1 MSNYKDTLNLPSTA
15 FPMKANLAQR
25 EPDTLRGWNACDIYQ
40 RMRTAAAGREKFV
53 LHDGPP
59 YANGTI
65 HIGHALNK
73 VLKDTIVKC
82 RQMEGFDAH
91 YIPGWDCHG
100 LPIENQ
106 VEKKSGKPGIKIDEA
121 SFRQQCREYAQ
132 KQIEGQREDFKRLGV
147 FGDWDNPYLTMAFQN
162 EADTIRALAQIVSK
176 GHVYKGTKPV
186 YWSVGAHSALA
197 EAEVEY
203 HDKKSLSIDVRF
215 TPQDP
220 AALARLFDTAP
231 SCPVSV
237 VIWTTTPWTLPG
249 NQAVAVNPELRYAL
263 VQCELGAG
271 AECIVIAEAM
281 VESVMQRYGV
291 EAHQVLGTCSGANLE
306 HTVLKHPFYSRDSL
320 MVMGD
325 YVTTEAGTGC
335 VHTAPDHGVDDFNTG
350 KKYALELLNPV
361 DSNGVYEAHIDLF
374 AGEHVH
380 KVDQHMLSVL
390 EAHGALVHQALL
402 THSYPFC
409 WRTKTPII
417 FRATPQWF
425 ISMDAQN
432 LRTETLAEIR
442 KVRWVPTWGQAR
454 IEGMIENRPDWCI
467 SRQRYWGIPIPFFV
481 HKETGELHPDTA
493 SIMETVAQHVEKA
506 GIQAWFDLDAHTLI
520 GDDASQYDKSHDVL
534 DVWFDSGTTWS
545 HVLLPRAQQTYP
557 ADMYLEG
564 SDQHRG
570 WFHSSILT
578 SVAINSQAPYKQVL
592 THGYVVDGKGRKM
605 SKSVGNVVAPQKVI
619 NNLGADIIRL
629 WVSSTD
635 YTGDVSVSDE
645 ILKRTADVY
654 RRIRNTAR
662 FLLANM
668 AGFDPRTDLLP
679 AEDMLAL
686 DRWAVDQARRV
697 QETVREAYLD
707 YNFHHVYQRVHNF
720 CSVEMGGFYLDI
732 IKDRQYT
739 TQHDSVA
746 RRSTQSAMFHIIHA
760 LVRWVAPVLSFT
772 AEELWRHIP
781 GNNDSQDPHGDSVFL
796 HTWYTGLFALNDN
809 DTLSAAEWDTIIE
822 IRVAVAR
829 QLEALRVAG
838 DIGSSLDANVTLY
851 CDGPLQNTLARL
863 GDELRFVLITSE
875 AHLADTADKGDAQA
889 AETEHHTLWIDA
901 RTSGHAKCDRCWHH
915 RADVGAHSVHPTL
928 CGRCVSNVDG
938 DGEQR
943 RFA

>member
-15 FPMKANLAQR
+15 FPMKANLAKR
-25 EPDTLRGWNACDIYQ
+25 EPGILHRWNACDIYA
-40 RMRTAAAGREKFV
+40 RMRKVAAGRERFI

-73 VLKDTIVKC
+73 ILKDIIVKC

-106 VEKKSGKPGIKIDEA
+106 VEKKSGKPGIKIDEG
-121 SFRQQCREYAQ
+121 SFRQQCREYAH

-147 FGDWDNPYLTMAFQN
+147 FGDWDNPYLTMAFKN
-162 EADTIRALAQIVSK
+162 EADTIRTLAKIVEK
-176 GHVYKGTKPV
+176 GHVYQGTKPM

-215 TPQDP
+215 
-220 AALARLFDTAP
+220 AAQEPVAFAQLFGVT
-231 SCPVSV
+231 SSLPVSV

-249 NQAVAVNPELRYAL
+249 NQAVAVNPELSYAL
-263 VQCELGAG
+263 VQCDVGG
-271 AECIVIAEAM
+271 GDECIVIASDM
-281 VESVMQRYGV
+281 LESVMQRYGV
-291 EAHQVLGTCSGANLE
+291 EEYRVLGCCAGQSLE
-306 HTVLKHPFYSRDSL
+306 HALLQHPFYPRSAL
-320 MVMGD
+320 MVLGD
-325 YVTTEAGTGC
+325 YVTTEMGTGC

-350 KKYALELLNPV
+350 KKYALPLLNPV
-361 DSNGVYEAHIDLF
+361 DDNGVYESHIALF

-380 KVDQHMLSVL
+380 KVDEHMLKVL
-390 EAHGALVHQALL
+390 STDGALVRQATL

-432 LRTETLAEIR
+432 LRADTLNEIG
-442 KVRWVPTWGQAR
+442 KVRWIPTWGQAR

-467 SRQRYWGIPIPFFV
+467 SRQRYWGVPIPFFV
-481 HKETGELHPDTA
+481 HKESGELHPDTL
-493 SIMETVAQHVEKA
+493 SIMETVAQQVEKS
-506 GIQAWFDLDAHTLI
+506 GIQAWFDLDTHTLI
-520 GDDASQYDKSHDVL
+520 GDDADQYDKSRDVL
-534 DVWFDSGTTWS
+534 DVWFDSGTTWA
-545 HVLLPRAQQTYP
+545 HVLLPREMQTYP

-578 SVAINSQAPYKQVL
+578 SVAVNGHAPYKQVL
-592 THGYVVDGKGRKM
+592 THGFTVDGKGRKM
-605 SKSVGNVVAPQKVI
+605 SKSEGNVIAPQKVI

-635 YTGDVSVSDE
+635 YSGDVNVSDE

-668 AGFDPRTDLLP
+668 AGFDPGVDLLP
-679 AEDMLAL
+679 PQEMLAL
-686 DRWAVDQARRV
+686 DRWAVDQALRV
-697 QETVREAYLD
+697 QQTVKEAYLD
-707 YNFHHVYQRVHNF
+707 YNFHHVYQRVHHF
-720 CSVEMGGFYLDI
+720 CAVEMGGFYLDI

-739 TQHDSVA
+739 TQCDSIA
-746 RRSTQSAMFHIIHA
+746 RRSTQTAMFHIVQA
-760 LVRWVAPVLSFT
+760 LVRWIAPVLSFT
-772 AEELWRHIP
+772 AEELWQHIP
-781 GNNDSQDPHGDSVFL
+781 GNQEEDSVFL
-796 HTWYTGLFALNDN
+796 HTWYDDLFALSDK
-809 DTLSAAEWDTIIE
+809 DVLSAEQWRMVIDVRIAI
-822 IRVAVAR
+822 AK
-829 QLEALRVAG
+829 QLEQLRVAG
-838 DIGSSLDANVTLY
+838 EIGSSLGAEVTLF
-851 CDGPLQNTLARL
+851 CEGELKQTLGKLEMHCAL
-863 GDELRFVLITSE
+863 S
-875 AHLADTADKGDAQA
+875 
-889 AETEHHTLWIDA
+889 
-901 RTSGHAKCDRCWHH
+901 
-915 RADVGAHSVHPTL
+915 
-928 CGRCVSNVDG
+928 
-938 DGEQR
+938 
-943 RFA
+943 